1 MFRHVGIVVG
11 DLKNMLY
18 FYSEI
23 LGMNVISDE
32 IEEGNFLDKILGY
45 NKIKGRIVKL
55 GKEGKTVVELLDFEK
70 KEDNSNKNLIKN
82 GITHFAITVSNAD
95 ELYNKLIKNNLFI
108 ISQPQISVNEK
119 FKVFFCQDPEGNFI
133 EIVEIL

>member
-32 IEEGNFLDKILGY
+32 IEEGNFLDKIF
-45 NKIKGRIVKL
+45 R
-55 GKEGKTVVELLDFEK
+55 D
-70 KEDNSNKNLIKN
+70 
-82 GITHFAITVSNAD
+82 
-95 ELYNKLIKNNLFI
+95 
-108 ISQPQISVNEK
+108 
-119 FKVFFCQDPEGNFI
+119 
-133 EIVEIL
+133 